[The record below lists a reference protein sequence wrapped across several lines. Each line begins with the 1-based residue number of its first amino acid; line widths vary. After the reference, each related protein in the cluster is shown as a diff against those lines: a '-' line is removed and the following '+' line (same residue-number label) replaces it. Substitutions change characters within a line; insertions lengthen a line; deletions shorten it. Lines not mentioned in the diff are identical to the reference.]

1 MSYNNDDKEEV
12 PPQPKKEMKS
22 MKATSSRKMTDQQ
35 KKQLKTHMD
44 KLDMSPSEKKS
55 HRMKLMSQMRR
66 GKSVKAAHKAVMG

>member
-12 PPQPKKEMKS
+12 PPPPKKEMKS
-22 MKATSSRKMTDQQ
+22 MKATSTRKMTDQQ

-55 HRMKLMSQMRR
+55 HRMRMMAKMRR
-66 GKSVKAAHKAVMG
+66 GSSVKKAHKEIMG